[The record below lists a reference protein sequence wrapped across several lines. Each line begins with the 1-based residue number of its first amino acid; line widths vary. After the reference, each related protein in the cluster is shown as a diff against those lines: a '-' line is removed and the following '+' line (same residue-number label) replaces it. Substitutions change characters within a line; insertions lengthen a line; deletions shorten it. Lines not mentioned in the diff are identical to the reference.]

1 MLCPIVSWRSTCAVS
16 DLSPGDNLCFPE
28 DLAGKK
34 KPNFTT
40 RICGDRG
47 TTFLS
52 SFVLDFFPYF
62 GLFNVEDN
70 YATVLRLASLVLS
83 EAPKNTPGFNGHNPM
98 GGPWKMREATMA
110 QIAAI
115 MRDETLT
122 PALKQRFTQ
131 VSHCFVHASSLMLF
145 DLG

>member
-1 MLCPIVSWRSTCAVS
+1 
-16 DLSPGDNLCFPE
+16 
-28 DLAGKK
+28 
-34 KPNFTT
+34 
-40 RICGDRG
+40 
-47 TTFLS
+47 
-52 SFVLDFFPYF
+52 
-62 GLFNVEDN
+62 
-70 YATVLRLASLVLS
+70 
-83 EAPKNTPGFNGHNPM
+83 M

-145 DLG
+145 ETCNKQLLVPRPYARAHDQLALHRNSKPRHLNLPLT